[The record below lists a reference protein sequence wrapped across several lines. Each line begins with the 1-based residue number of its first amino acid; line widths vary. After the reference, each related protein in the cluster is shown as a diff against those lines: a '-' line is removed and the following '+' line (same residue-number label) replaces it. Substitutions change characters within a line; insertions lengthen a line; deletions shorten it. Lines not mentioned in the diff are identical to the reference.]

1 MEILH
6 AIVLGIVQGLSE
18 FLPISSSGHLE
29 LTRWLFGWD
38 ALDEDLETAFDVAVH
53 LGTLVGAIAYLR
65 RDVVMYVT
73 AGFGPLRGRPL
84 GTEGKIAWFLV
95 ASAVPAGIAGV
106 VLKDQIADFDRIW
119 MIAVMLIVF
128 GLLLL
133 VADRLPERKELEAFR
148 LRDALA
154 MGVGQALALQPGVSR
169 SGATLTVSRF
179 LGYER
184 DAAARLVFLMS
195 LPSSRARACSPWPMR
210 RSRRTSGRPSYGAW
224 PPPLSPAMSP
234 CGERSSSCDRVPSLP
249 SSSTASW
256 WGSRSCCFSPRVG
269 VDQPLSTGTTP
280 ACPDALTT
288 SPTTS
293 AGTATPR
300 SASDAMTTSA
310 SVAISRPSTA

>member
-38 ALDEDLETAFDVAVH
+38 ALDEDLETVFDVAVH

-95 ASAVPAGIAGV
+95 ASAVPAGVAGV
-106 VLKDQIADFDRIW
+106 MLKDQITDFDRIW

-133 VADRLPERKELEAFR
+133 LADRSPERKELEAFR

-154 MGVGQALALQPGVSR
+154 MGIGQALALQPGVSR

-195 LPSSRARACSPWPMR
+195 LPIIAGAGVFALADASIPSDFWPPFLWGMVASALTGYVAVWGTLKLV
-210 RSRRTSGRPSYGAW
+210 RSRTFAPFVVYRI
-224 PPPLSPAMSP
+224 
-234 CGERSSSCDRVPSLP
+234 V
-249 SSSTASW
+249 
-256 WGSRSCCFSPRVG
+256 VG
-269 VDQPLSTGTTP
+269 VAVLLILATGW
-280 ACPDALTT
+280 
-288 SPTTS
+288 
-293 AGTATPR
+293 R
-300 SASDAMTTSA
+300 
-310 SVAISRPSTA
+310 